1 MLSIKVQQLN
11 FLSKPEIFVE
21 GGRKNK
27 KKSKIP
33 SFHYSGE
40 NKLQLLL

>member
-27 KKSKIP
+27 KKQNPIFS
-33 SFHYSGE
+33 
-40 NKLQLLL
+40 L